1 METRRTNKITD
12 LRSEGTVLDGVLR
25 KRRPRI
31 VVVQAIDQRGRSNAR
46 WRRTF
51 PISSAAS
58 EHGVLIAGAVDR
70 MGAVGEEIDEMTCG
84 IWRRFCMR
92 LSTANKAKAPA
103 WKTCPSLLLVFL
115 DCIKSSNVFSYPIWA
130 SYNFHLTSLS
140 QDVIARAACSVAL
153 SFVPQGE
160 VGMGH
165 HHAW

>member
-1 METRRTNKITD
+1 MAFSESGD
-12 LRSEGTVLDGVLR
+12 LALWLFRLLTKEEDQMQDGVVPFLS
-25 KRRPRI
+25 
-31 VVVQAIDQRGRSNAR
+31 QALQAK
-46 WRRTF
+46 
-51 PISSAAS
+51 
-58 EHGVLIAGAVDR
+58 HGVLIAGAVDR
-70 MGAVGEEIDEMTCG
+70 MGAVGEEIDKMTCG

-115 DCIKSSNVFSYPIWA
+115 DCIKSSNVFSCPIWA

-160 VGMGH
+160 VGIGH
-165 HHAW
+165 HHTW